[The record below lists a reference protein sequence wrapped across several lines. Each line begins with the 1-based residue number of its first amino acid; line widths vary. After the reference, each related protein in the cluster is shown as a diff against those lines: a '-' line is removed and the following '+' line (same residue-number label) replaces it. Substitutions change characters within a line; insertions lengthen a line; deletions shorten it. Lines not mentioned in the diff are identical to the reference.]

1 MANTAPSKAA
11 ASGATPLSYR
21 PPTNSPPS
29 YSSYASGA
37 PQTMSTYT
45 TQLNDRK
52 KKTDAATEA
61 AAQHKKASR
70 SSLAHSLLP
79 DLPLLMHGSG
89 DVLPEH
95 VNPKSVAVLAQLTE
109 NYVEKL
115 VRAAMDAHDIFTD
128 GEVVGGGACLGI
140 PPFPSSSYSATTAAA
155 MHYDSD
161 NDEDD
166 NNNNHEKVDEMS
178 EEAITRKR
186 KRAEKEKISKKF
198 KKIDYWDQPLPTA
211 PAGGTGGGG
220 GGIGGEEDSSNGGV
234 DSSVNDDSDSS
245 DDDSDNNDDSS
256 SSQKL
261 TSSSMRMSSGRKQS
275 GFIGALPIDL
285 HANQRTRDY
294 YVSAPTAMDV
304 RSFIF
309 PICHDTVL
317 YQRVKEMQANRRA
330 IGRDM
335 MDHVLLQAVQ
345 EEGVNLGRVDVSDM
359 WSSVLNA
366 AAVAAAEAEE
376 AKAIG
381 GSNNMVT
388 SDVAGNNNK
397 AKDGEE
403 KKSVEAGLV
412 DTNVDAS
419 WPGMNPL
426 SRGKLWS

>member
-1 MANTAPSKAA
+1 MANTASSSKAA
-11 ASGATPLSYR
+11 ASGATPLNYR

-29 YSSYASGA
+29 YAPGA

-52 KKTDAATEA
+52 KKTEVAEA
-61 AAQHKKASR
+61 AAHNKKASSSSSR
-70 SSLAHSLLP
+70 IQQSSLAHSLLP

-140 PPFPSSSYSATTAAA
+140 PKFPSSSYSATTAA

-161 NDEDD
+161 NDEDGD
-166 NNNNHEKVDEMS
+166 DTNEKVDES

-211 PAGGTGGGG
+211 AAAGGTTTGG
-220 GGIGGEEDSSNGGV
+220 GGEEDSSNGGV
-234 DSSVNDDSDSS
+234 DSSVNDSDSS
-245 DDDSDNNDDSS
+245 DDDSDNDDSS
-256 SSQKL
+256 SSQKI
-261 TSSSMRMSSGRKQS
+261 TSSSMRGSGRKQS
-275 GFIGALPIDL
+275 GFVGTLPIDV

-309 PICHDTVL
+309 PICHDAVL

-335 MDHVLLQAVQ
+335 MDHVLLQTVQ
-345 EEGVNLGRVDVSDM
+345 EEGVNLGRMDVSDM

-376 AKAIG
+376 AKATG
-381 GSNNMVT
+381 GSNNMTT
-388 SDVAGNNNK
+388 SDVTGNNNK

-426 SRGKLWS
+426 SRGKLW

>member
-1 MANTAPSKAA
+1 
-11 ASGATPLSYR
+11 
-21 PPTNSPPS
+21 
-29 YSSYASGA
+29 
-37 PQTMSTYT
+37 
-45 TQLNDRK
+45 
-52 KKTDAATEA
+52 
-61 AAQHKKASR
+61 
-70 SSLAHSLLP
+70 
-79 DLPLLMHGSG
+79 MHGSG

-140 PPFPSSSYSATTAAA
+140 PPFPSSSYSATAAAA
-155 MHYDSD
+155 MYDSD

-166 NNNNHEKVDEMS
+166 NDNNNEKVDES

-211 PAGGTGGGG
+211 AVGGTAAGG

-245 DDDSDNNDDSS
+245 DDDSDNDDSS
-256 SSQKL
+256 SSQKI
-261 TSSSMRMSSGRKQS
+261 TSSIMRGSGRKQS
-275 GFIGALPIDL
+275 GFVGTLPIDL

-309 PICHDTVL
+309 PICHDAVL

-345 EEGVNLGRVDVSDM
+345 EEGENLGRVDVSDM

-376 AKAIG
+376 AKAAG
-381 GSNNMVT
+381 GSNNVAT
-388 SDVAGNNNK
+388 SDVAGINK

-426 SRGKLWS
+426 SRGRLW